1 MAVDDG
7 QGQVYTA
14 FIRGYLD
21 REYDRRE
28 YFDRRIRDVHTTS
41 AAVLAL
47 LGAGAAFALGK
58 DVKIGAWASLAF
70 AGALAG
76 LIAAATL
83 AAWAS
88 QLGRYRV
95 ADAATLRRM
104 LTGHWGDDAVD
115 ARNVCATAE
124 IATIESLQAINET
137 EANRL
142 QWAIRVQ
149 IGAFALL
156 AVGLVLAVVAV

>member
-1 MAVDDG
+1 MTVDGG

-41 AAVLAL
+41 AAVVAL

-58 DVKIGAWASLAF
+58 DVKIGVWASLAF

-76 LIAAATL
+76 LLLAATL

-88 QLGRYRV
+88 QLGKYRV
-95 ADAATLRRM
+95 ADADTLRRM
-104 LTGHWGDDAVD
+104 LTDRWGDDAVD
-115 ARNVCATAE
+115 ARNACATAE
-124 IATIESLQAINET
+124 VATIETLQAINET
-137 EANRL
+137 EAIRL

-149 IGAFALL
+149 IGAFAIL
-156 AVGLVLAVVAV
+156 AAGLVLAVVAV

>member
-47 LGAGAAFALGK
+47 LGAGAALALGK
-58 DVKIGAWASLAF
+58 DVEIGVWASLAF

-95 ADAATLRRM
+95 ADAATLQRM
-104 LTGHWGDDAVD
+104 LTDHWGDDAVD
-115 ARNVCATAE
+115 ARNICATAE
-124 IATIESLQAINET
+124 ITTIETLQAINET
-137 EANRL
+137 EAIRL

>member
-1 MAVDDG
+1 MAVEDG

-14 FIRGYLD
+14 FIQTYLD

-28 YFDRRIRDVHTTS
+28 YFDKRIRDVHTTS

-58 DVKIGAWASLAF
+58 DVKIGAWASLTF
-70 AGALAG
+70 AAALAG

-88 QLGRYRV
+88 QLGKYRV
-95 ADAATLRRM
+95 ADAATLRLM

-115 ARNVCATAE
+115 ARNACAAAE
-124 IATIESLQAINET
+124 IATIESLQVINET
-137 EANRL
+137 EATRL